1 MSDEI
6 ELSDGGCIEP
16 PEENGDIRRRD
27 VHGNM
32 MDVRSVGDEG
42 WDEWAD
48 LFGVSESDFG
58 DDDEKSVQAAQAVYD
73 AAKAEWGEG
82 WEHLSEK
89 QQKDAVA
96 DALIHTIL
104 CVKVPSG
111 SPLEVFQLLA
121 VRSIQLVGSPS

>member
-32 MDVRSVGDEG
+32 MDVRSIGDEG

-48 LFGVSESDFG
+48 LFGVSKSDYGSTEHTFDLTLDLATLLGVDIDGLNDLACETFG
-58 DDDEKSVQAAQAVYD
+58 SHELQDIRYKVFGLKGEQIIIQVSGYVVEEDD
-73 AAKAEWGEG
+73 
-82 WEHLSEK
+82 
-89 QQKDAVA
+89 
-96 DALIHTIL
+96 
-104 CVKVPSG
+104 
-111 SPLEVFQLLA
+111 
-121 VRSIQLVGSPS
+121 

>member
-48 LFGVSESDFG
+48 LFGVSESDYPKDTPEECQRG
-58 DDDEKSVQAAQAVYD
+58 VEEALKRLADIVAYAPEEDEDHADYD
-73 AAKAEWGEG
+73 ECHCIDR
-82 WEHLSEK
+82 EH
-89 QQKDAVA
+89 
-96 DALIHTIL
+96 
-104 CVKVPSG
+104 
-111 SPLEVFQLLA
+111 LLA
-121 VRSIQLVGSPS
+121 VLSDVRGVLWRIGIKIPTDA